1 MKVTVRVFGYLRT
14 YCNRTSSE
22 AFTVELPERSSAQ
35 NLLNELEIPE
45 KEDIMV
51 VVNNVTLPGRDRA
64 LDEGDLVLLY
74 PFLGGG

>member
-22 AFTVELPERSSAQ
+22 AFTVDLPERSSAQ
-35 NLLNELEIPE
+35 DLLNELEIPE

-51 VVNNVTLPGRDRA
+51 VVNNVTVRKRDHVINEH
-64 LDEGDLVLLY
+64 DSVLLY